1 VAKKHEKMGSN
12 PAKTGRVIG
21 SNLVRSAPNFAEV
34 IF

>member
-1 VAKKHEKMGSN
+1 MSN
-12 PAKTGRVIG
+12 PAKTGRVGG